1 MASEDLKKKIEAANE
16 EALKRM
22 NAGDPV
28 LVDIAPAG
36 EVIPGLQ
43 DRMITH
49 SGPPIDWPRMCGA
62 QRGAMIGAVLFEGW
76 AKNAEEASHLLR
88 GGGVR
93 FEPNHH
99 HQAVGPMAGT
109 ISPSMPVWVVENK
122 AFGNRSF
129 CRQVEGRQQFGDYSE
144 SALQDLHRWKNI
156 WAPALRQGL
165 RQTGD
170 LPLKPIIAK
179 ALMMGDELH
188 NRPVAAS
195 SLFANAMSSAMV
207 ETGVA
212 KENLVA
218 TLKYTANHELLFLG
232 LAMACGKA
240 IADPATGIEFS
251 TVVVAMARNGMDFG
265 IRVSGLGRDWFI
277 APSPRVKGLFFPAYK
292 EEDAGFDMGDSA
304 ITETVGWGGFVLAGA
319 TGILSLVGGT
329 PDEAMAYSRE
339 MREITAGVSVNYRL
353 PVFGFQG
360 TALGIDIRRVV
371 QTGIAPI
378 IDTAIAHK
386 NPGYSIIGAGLVRA
400 PLECF
405 RKALVAFSGKYG
417 AGKKEG

>member
-129 CRQVEGRQQFGDYSE
+129 CRQVEGRQQFGDYSG

-251 TVVVAMARNGMDFG
+251 TVVVAMARNGTDFG